1 MEKSAF
7 FSPEIESEKINELSA
22 KLLEVTEQLQ
32 NTNNE
37 LLRVQREREE
47 MLSNIAHDLR
57 APLTAIRSAY
67 DCLTLDSLTDDERK
81 QYLGTMDRRLKTLE
95 TLVSDMYYLFCVE
108 DTGKKMDFT
117 TVDAAPF
124 FEEYFVDAT
133 TDERY
138 DNKDTQLELDPDLK
152 CSVSIDI
159 QKLIRVLDNLF
170 TNACKYSDDGALIKL
185 SVQRA
190 DSSCFPE
197 DVPLEKRENML
208 LVSVADGGYGIPKE
222 DLKKVFGRTF
232 TVSSA
237 RTPNSATGSGLGLS
251 IARAIIERHGGSM
264 WCESELGKGSTF
276 SFTLPIIDK

>member
-1 MEKSAF
+1 M
-7 FSPEIESEKINELSA
+7 
-22 KLLEVTEQLQ
+22 
-32 NTNNE
+32 
-37 LLRVQREREE
+37 
-47 MLSNIAHDLR
+47 
-57 APLTAIRSAY
+57 
-67 DCLTLDSLTDDERK
+67 
-81 QYLGTMDRRLKTLE
+81 
-95 TLVSDMYYLFCVE
+95 
-108 DTGKKMDFT
+108 
-117 TVDAAPF
+117 F

-251 IARAIIERHGGSM
+251 IVKSLVMAHNGKFDVYLDGEMTGTVASGLSGKLSL
-264 WCESELGKGSTF
+264 SVALSDKGSVHVR
-276 SFTLPIIDK
+276 IVKK

>member
-170 TNACKYSDDGALIKL
+170 TNACKYSDDGALIRL
-185 SVQRA
+185 SVRKA
-190 DSSCFPE
+190 DPSCFPE

-208 LVSVADGGYGIPKE
+208 LVSVADGGYGIPQE

-237 RTPNSATGSGLGLS
+237 RTPNSTTGSGLGLS